1 MTINRK
7 KNLKSFF
14 FVVFAFVGCAGRP
27 TTEERLLEQA
37 FDAIKND
44 DWDAYNSLTIT
55 FADFLLKAQN
65 INMFNEKNS
74 YAGGVLKPEQ
84 LRQQQEE
91 FQIAVEGGPA
101 FIDFR
106 NSDFVSSGN
115 VVHSGSLEALDGPDI
130 PYKIFSVRVNIA
142 GSPSSFSYP
151 RFMVVPWNKEFRIMK
166 LEFPA
171 PVAKK

>member
-1 MTINRK
+1 MVCF
-7 KNLKSFF
+7 LL
-14 FVVFAFVGCAGRP
+14 VFALGACTSRP

-44 DWDAYNSLTIT
+44 DWDTYSSLTIT
-55 FADFLLKAQN
+55 YADFLLKVQN
-65 INMFNEKNS
+65 TNVLNEKNS

-91 FQIAVEGGPA
+91 FQLAVKGNPV

-130 PYKIFSVRVNIA
+130 PYKIFSIQVKVA
-142 GSPSSFSYP
+142 GSPSSLSYP
-151 RFMVVPWNKEFRIMK
+151 RFMVVPWNEEFRIMK

-171 PVAKK
+171 PVVER